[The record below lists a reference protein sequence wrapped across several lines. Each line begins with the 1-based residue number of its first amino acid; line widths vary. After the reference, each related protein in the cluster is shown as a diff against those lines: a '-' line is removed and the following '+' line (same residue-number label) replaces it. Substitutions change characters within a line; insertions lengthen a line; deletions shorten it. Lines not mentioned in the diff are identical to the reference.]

1 MASPFEVATRAAIE
15 EVIAN
20 HAKRSKF
27 GYLLSD
33 ESFKDLASELYE
45 FVVTSRNLKAAGDRM
60 LGVGPQRPAAASTLP
75 YRPGSR

>member
-20 HAKRSKF
+20 HAKKSKF
-27 GYLLSD
+27 GYLLSE
-33 ESFKDLASELYE
+33 ESFQSLATDLYE

-60 LGVGPQRPAAASTLP
+60 LGVSTPKPIPRTTLP
-75 YRPGSR
+75 HRPGSR